1 MRRRSVTGCTSSAGR
16 KNKPDARQ
24 EYLRLSPAIPNS
36 ASVPRPPKKVSQT
49 QLAQELGISQ
59 ALVSLVLNGRRQGI
73 NAETYDRIWA
83 HAVKRGYHPKGMRL
97 AASPAAQPRQ
107 IGIILRA
114 PLRLNTP
121 TMYFGHV
128 QHGLHSTIEA
138 REFTTVFLGAE
149 DQLEPDKLQRIFAP
163 GHSFH
168 GIVLVGE
175 VKRGFLDRL
184 RRFGLR
190 IVAVSARYPGLCHSV
205 LGNEPQALESLVEHL
220 CALGHRRF
228 GWLGGN
234 VGLGRHESRLQAFE
248 AALTRA
254 DLALPPRYAIKLK
267 EGDRIDGAD
276 AVRALL
282 PHARRKDFPTA
293 FIAYNTLMASG
304 AVREFQREG
313 WSVPGDVS
321 IASADFSPVATD
333 SIPRITAAGSNPE
346 KLGEAAAKL
355 VLEGGSVRD
364 EAFADL
370 MLPAQLFI
378 GDTTGPAG

>member
-1 MRRRSVTGCTSSAGR
+1 M
-16 KNKPDARQ
+16 
-24 EYLRLSPAIPNS
+24 
-36 ASVPRPPKKVSQT
+36 PRPPKKVSQT
-49 QLAQELGISQ
+49 QLARELGISQ

-97 AASPAAQPRQ
+97 ASSPAAQARQ
-107 IGIILRA
+107 VGIILRA

-128 QHGLHSTIEA
+128 QHGLHTGIEA
-138 REFTTVFLGAE
+138 REYTTVFLGAE
-149 DQLEPDKLQRIFAP
+149 DQLTGAKLQRVFAA
-163 GHSFH
+163 GHSFK

-175 VKRGFLDRL
+175 VGRSFLDQL

-205 LGNEPQALESLVEHL
+205 LGNEPQALEALVEYL
-220 CALGHRRF
+220 VKLGHRRF

-234 VGLGRHESRLQAFE
+234 VGLGRQEARLQALE
-248 AALTRA
+248 AALARVKLKLSA
-254 DLALPPRYAIKLK
+254 RYLVKQK

-282 PHARRKDFPTA
+282 PLARRRDFPTV
-293 FIAYNTLMASG
+293 FVTYNTLMAAG
-304 AVREFQREG
+304 AVRELQREG
-313 WSVPGDVS
+313 WLVPAHLSV
-321 IASADFSPVATD
+321 ASADLSPVATE

-346 KLGEAAAKL
+346 KLGEAAARL
-355 VLEGGSVRD
+355 VLENGASPD
-364 EAFADL
+364 EGFTDL

-378 GDTTGPAG
+378 GDTTGPAK